1 MPTGVATYS
10 YSALDECIKAVKEF
24 DWTVTHKNQHPWK
37 CARVEEL
44 FDFLMEKTGCFSFD
58 SSSGYAAEY
67 RKAVSRNATNR
78 EMVQVLK
85 ACERFVKSELHD
97 IYAMMIVGEVNSV
110 E

>member
-1 MPTGVATYS
+1 MSTGVATYS
-10 YSALDECIKAVKEF
+10 YGALVERVKAVKEF

-44 FDFLMEKTGCFSFD
+44 FDLLMEKTGCFSFD
-58 SSSGYAAEY
+58 FSSGYAAEY

-78 EMVQVLK
+78 EMVQMLK
-85 ACERFVKSELHD
+85 ACEKFVKSELND
-97 IYAMMIVGEVNSV
+97 IHAMMITGEVNSV